1 MPAAVDPSATAGPQ
15 CPACG
20 EPALH
25 GTNLAGRYRCLRC
38 LGRFEL
44 RSGCPNCGAHSTIA
58 RMSHT
63 ADVVCRSCGGSML
76 QAI

>member
-1 MPAAVDPSATAGPQ
+1 MFAALEESGEKDPR
-15 CPACG
+15 CPSCG

-25 GTNLAGRYRCLRC
+25 GTNLAGRYRCINCLR
-38 LGRFEL
+38 RFEL

-58 RMSHT
+58 RMSNT
-63 ADVVCRSCGGSML
+63 ADVECRSCGASML